1 MSEIEESMQMA
12 VDTQQ
17 ELLLRRND
25 RNDWRTTSIARLK
38 KIKLGATARQVL
50 GAGYHALALATDDL
64 IELARPNCR
73 AASFKPAKL
82 MPQNR

>member
-12 VDTQQ
+12 VDTLQ

-25 RNDWRTTSIARLK
+25 RNDWRTKSIARLK

-50 GAGYHALALATDDL
+50 GAGLPRFGAG
-64 IELARPNCR
+64 
-73 AASFKPAKL
+73 
-82 MPQNR
+82 NR